1 MLFNY
6 VELEPNS
13 NLLCCICRMPFI
25 QPVTTRTCSHTFCRD
40 CIFKAISH
48 ARQCPVDRS
57 ALSEDDLLPANS
69 IIRSL
74 VDELI
79 VECIHRDSGCT
90 HTCQRQL
97 LTAHI
102 MDSCPYRRVAC
113 PKGECDEIFAGK
125 DAESHSCVHKLAGC
139 DLCGSQ
145 IKLEDLQRHALECTD
160 GPVTCEFCALELSR
174 SDLAAHNNTCPAAVI
189 PCLHASNGCGWTGPR
204 SDLVLSHIPVCP
216 YEALAGF
223 FALNNTKFARIAEEN
238 LFLRHR
244 VEILEARAQTTQRE
258 LQSAKTALGPWYRP
272 DGVYAYS
279 TNTPTSVDLPPD
291 LQPASASASRRYSQA
306 IDAPPLF
313 EHAPADALA
322 AYFPAETDALERR
335 NLPASPQSWEPP
347 FGVSAG
353 AGTAL
358 NPNAQHAVAPL
369 NLSTTIEGALAGVRG
384 SVVALGGAVD
394 SLARRSDIALSN
406 EARRLNEEVMSL
418 RANVHGLRMQ
428 VHAIMM
434 DRNAQVTGRNV
445 NEGGNIFNPNPM
457 NSGGD
462 GTWPPVASGPAR
474 FYYPGPPPLPGQSI
488 TKL

>member
-6 VELEPNS
+6 VSEPNS
-13 NLLCCICRMPFI
+13 NLLCCICRMAFI

-40 CIFKAISH
+40 CILQAIRH
-48 ARQCPVDRS
+48 TPQCPVDRS
-57 ALSEDDLLPANS
+57 TLSTDDLVPANS

-74 VDELI
+74 GDELI
-79 VECIHRDSGCT
+79 VECIHRTSGCT

-102 MDSCPYRRVAC
+102 MDDCPYRRVAC
-113 PKGECDEIFAGK
+113 PKGECDEILAGK
-125 DAESHSCVHKLAGC
+125 DVESHRCVHKLVPC
-139 DLCGSQ
+139 YVCGVE
-145 IKLEDLQRHALECTD
+145 LELDDLQAHSLQCMDDTVA
-160 GPVTCEFCALELSR
+160 CEFCALELSR
-174 SDLAAHNNTCPAAVI
+174 SDLASHINTCPAAVI

-204 SDLVLSHIPVCP
+204 AELASSHIPACP
-216 YEALAGF
+216 YEALRGF
-223 FALNNTKFARIAEEN
+223 FALNDTKFARIAEEN

-244 VEILEARAQTTQRE
+244 VESLEARAQTTQRE
-258 LQSAKTALGPWYRP
+258 LQSVKTALGPWFRP

-279 TNTPTSVDLPPD
+279 TSAPASSADLPLD
-291 LQPASASASRRYSQA
+291 LQPASASTSRRYSQVT
-306 IDAPPLF
+306 DAPPPF
-313 EHAPADALA
+313 ENAPPDVLA
-322 AYFPAETDALERR
+322 AYFPAETDTFERR
-335 NLPASPQSWEPP
+335 AFPASPPGWEAP
-347 FGVSAG
+347 FASG
-353 AGTAL
+353 AHPTGNT
-358 NPNAQHAVAPL
+358 NAQHAVAPL
-369 NLSTTIEGALAGVRG
+369 NLSTTLEGSLAGIRA

-434 DRNAQVTGRNV
+434 DRNAQVTGRSGS
-445 NEGGNIFNPNPM
+445 EGSSNILNPINFG
-457 NSGGD
+457 SD
-462 GTWPPVASGPAR
+462 GAWPPAPAR